1 MVCGV
6 RARGGSA
13 LAVDS
18 SRINMAIKGFEIQ
31 IRVRRECLYAK
42 AKKSRRTWYSQR
54 VAMSTTNDK
63 IIRAALIADLKQL
76 HTGGEK
82 LRIVEEFC
90 VEHGAIRID
99 IAVVN
104 GLMHGYEIKSDRD
117 TLLRLP
123 EQMHAYNAV
132 FDRVT
137 LVVGK
142 QHLYAAINIVP
153 DWWGLTIAKLDNS
166 GSVVLNRVREAE
178 ENTSRSSVAIA
189 RLLWRAEALQLLQNI
204 GEAAGLRF
212 KPREL
217 IYERLAERLDQKSLG
232 DKVRDALFFR
242 EDWRSDAPLV
252 LNGG

>member
-1 MVCGV
+1 
-6 RARGGSA
+6 
-13 LAVDS
+13 
-18 SRINMAIKGFEIQ
+18 
-31 IRVRRECLYAK
+31 
-42 AKKSRRTWYSQR
+42 
-54 VAMSTTNDK
+54 MSTTNDK
-63 IIRAALIADLKQL
+63 IIRTALKADLKRL
-76 HTGGEK
+76 HAGDEK

-104 GLMHGYEIKSDRD
+104 GLLHGYEIKSDRD

-123 EQMHAYNAV
+123 EQMNAYNAV

-142 QHLYAAINIVP
+142 QHLYDAIKIVP
-153 DWWGLTIAKLDNS
+153 DWWGLIIAKF
-166 GSVVLNRVREAE
+166 GEHESVVLNRVREAK
-178 ENTSRSSVAIA
+178 ENTSQSSVAIA
-189 RLLWRAEALQLLQNI
+189 RLLWRAEALQLLHEI
-204 GEAAGLRF
+204 GQADGLRS

-217 IYERLAERLDQKSLG
+217 IYERLAASLNQKSLE
-232 DKVRDALFFR
+232 DRVRDVLFFR

>member
-1 MVCGV
+1 
-6 RARGGSA
+6 
-13 LAVDS
+13 
-18 SRINMAIKGFEIQ
+18 
-31 IRVRRECLYAK
+31 
-42 AKKSRRTWYSQR
+42 
-54 VAMSTTNDK
+54 MSTTNDK
-63 IIRAALIADLKQL
+63 IIRTALKADLKR
-76 HTGGEK
+76 HHAGDEK

-104 GLMHGYEIKSDRD
+104 GQLHGYEIKSDRD

-123 EQMHAYNAV
+123 EQMNAYNAV

-142 QHLYAAINIVP
+142 QHLYDAINVVP
-153 DWWGLTIAKLDNS
+153 DWWGLTIAKLDEHE
-166 GSVVLNRVREAE
+166 SVVLNRVREAK
-178 ENTSRSSVAIA
+178 ENSSRSSVAIA
-189 RLLWRAEALQLLQNI
+189 RLLWRAEALQLLQNM
-204 GEAAGLRF
+204 GHADGLRS

-217 IYERLAERLDQKSLG
+217 IYERLAEHLDQRSLG
-232 DKVRDALFFR
+232 DQVRDVLFFR